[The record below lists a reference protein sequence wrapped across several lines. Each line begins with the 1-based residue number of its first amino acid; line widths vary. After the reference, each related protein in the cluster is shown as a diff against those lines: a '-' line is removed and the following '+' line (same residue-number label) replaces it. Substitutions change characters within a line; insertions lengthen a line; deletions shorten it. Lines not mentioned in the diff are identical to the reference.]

1 MLYGRVAQTNS
12 MKTLINRKNRKSGFT
27 LIELMVVIAIL
38 ATLGAIGYA
47 PIMNHMNDG
56 DRQQAKTNL
65 SSIGKMLLQFQL
77 DNNTYPCDATAEMLQ
92 EKNPDMDFGELKG
105 NNSNAYFRQLFFKE
119 GNETEKPFFAKVKAG
134 ALLVQREGDE
144 QISKGRALQGKEN
157 AMSYVM
163 RRSREDELVKE
174 GVEGTNVPLAMCSVY
189 PSNKPYTGD
198 KLLFDRKSF
207 RGHVFVLS
215 TDGSVNDLDE
225 NRVTATDEDD
235 TVGVLKPGDNLFP
248 ETKKGRATSQNY
260 LILTPEI

>member
-38 ATLGAIGYA
+38 ATLGIYSYG

-56 DRQQAKTNL
+56 DRQLAKSNL
-65 SSIGKMLLQFQL
+65 NSIGKMLLQFKM
-77 DNNTYPCDATAEMLQ
+77 DRSDYPCDATAETLQ
-92 EKNPDMDFGELKG
+92 ENNPDMDFGELKG

-119 GNETEKPFFAKVKAG
+119 GNDSEKPFYAKVKAG
-134 ALLVQREGDE
+134 SLNVKKEGDE
-144 QISKGRALQGKEN
+144 LITRGRALQGQEN

-163 RRSREDELVKE
+163 LRSRDDEMVKAS
-174 GVEGTNVPLAMCSVY
+174 VEGTNVPLAMCSVY
-189 PSNKPYTGD
+189 PSKKPYTGD

-225 NRVTATDEDD
+225 DRVIATDEDD
-235 TVGVLKPGDNLFP
+235 AIGVLKPGDNLFP
-248 ETKKGRATSQNY
+248 ETKRGRATIQNY